1 MPVVRLRAL
10 SFLVSAALVAA
21 CAGGAGSSP
30 GASTGAASATPSD
43 SISVTLADWS
53 IAPSPAVGKA
63 GKITFTIKNSGA
75 NTHELVVVKTD
86 TAADKLPVEN
96 DEVPEDELTIVD
108 EVEDIEAGK
117 DATLTIDNLE
127 PGHYALI
134 CNIEGHY
141 VKGMHADFTV
151 AG

>member
-1 MPVVRLRAL
+1 MSTARFWSVSIVISAL
-10 SFLVSAALVAA
+10 LVAA
-21 CAGGAGSSP
+21 CTGGGGGAP
-30 GASTGAASATPSD
+30 GASSGGASPTPSS
-43 SISVTLADWS
+43 SIATTLADWS
-53 IAPSPAVGKA
+53 ITLEPPIGKA
-63 GKITFTIKNSGA
+63 GSITFTIKNSGA
-75 NTHELVVVKTD
+75 NTHELLVVKTD
-86 TAADKLPVEN
+86 TPADKLPVAN
-96 DEVPEDELTIVD
+96 DEVPEDQLTIVD

-127 PGHYALI
+127 PGHYAII